1 MRMMQ
6 RGIDYLRTLN
16 VVRALAPAVL
26 FLVPAQSALAQN
38 EMEDAAALGACAT
51 CSGIMILIPIAFLA
65 LSIYLLIWVN
75 KDAKARGL
83 DNAVV
88 WMIVVF
94 LFNLLG
100 FAIYLFSR
108 PQGELVVCSSCGNKR
123 LQASA
128 TCPTCG
134 NA

>member
-1 MRMMQ
+1 M
-6 RGIDYLRTLN
+6 
-16 VVRALAPAVL
+16 PAIL
-26 FLVPAQSALAQN
+26 LLLPVPSAFAQN
-38 EMEDAAALGACAT
+38 ELEDAAAMGACAT
-51 CSGIMILIPIAFLA
+51 CSGIMILIPIAFLV
-65 LSIYLLIWVN
+65 LNIYLLIWVN

-94 LFNLLG
+94 LFSLLG
-100 FAIYLFSR
+100 LLIYILSR
-108 PQGELVVCSSCGNKR
+108 PKGELVACSSCGNKR
-123 LQASA
+123 LEASA

>member
-1 MRMMQ
+1 MMQ
-6 RGIDYLRTLN
+6 RAIDYLRTLN
-16 VVRALAPAVL
+16 VVRTLAPAIL
-26 FLVPAQSALAQN
+26 FLAPAQSALAQS
-38 EMEDAAALGACAT
+38 EIDDAAAATACAT

-65 LSIYLLIWVN
+65 LSIYLLIWVS

-83 DNAVV
+83 DNAVM

-94 LFNLLG
+94 LFSLLG

-108 PQGELVVCSSCGNKR
+108 PQGELVACSSCGNKR